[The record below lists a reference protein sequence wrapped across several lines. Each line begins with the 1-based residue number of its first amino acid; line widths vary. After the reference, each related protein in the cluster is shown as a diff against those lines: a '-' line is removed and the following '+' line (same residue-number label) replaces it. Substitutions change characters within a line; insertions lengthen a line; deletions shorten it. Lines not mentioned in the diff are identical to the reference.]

1 VVRILVEPFVMNWR
15 KIVLAVLVGCT
26 VFTACE
32 KAKSAS
38 DDVPNVV
45 TADIQVGIE
54 KHIEEQTKLGDGYFK
69 MLFNDERLNLKLVRV
84 HTEYLANLGPQRHF
98 ACVDL
103 ASTDGFVYDVDFFL
117 SGDPGRPMV
126 SLYICGNRN
135 RIKLGIV
142 FLRIMLHQNF

>member
-1 VVRILVEPFVMNWR
+1 MWLECLVEPFVMNWR
-15 KIVLAVLVGCT
+15 KIILAVLVGCT

-69 MLFNDERLNLKLVRV
+69 MLFNDEM
-84 HTEYLANLGPQRHF
+84 TQSQTG
-98 ACVDL
+98 AC
-103 ASTDGFVYDVDFFL
+103 SH
-117 SGDPGRPMV
+117 
-126 SLYICGNRN
+126 
-135 RIKLGIV
+135 RISCQSRTATTLC
-142 FLRIMLHQNF
+142 LR